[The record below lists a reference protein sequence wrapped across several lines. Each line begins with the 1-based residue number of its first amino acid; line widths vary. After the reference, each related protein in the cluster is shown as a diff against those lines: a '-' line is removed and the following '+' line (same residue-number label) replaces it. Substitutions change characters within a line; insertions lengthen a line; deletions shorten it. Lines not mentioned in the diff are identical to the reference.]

1 MKAIIITILILML
14 ATLLAC
20 SFTVNVPTVTVSDT
34 QTLTVDEPLSADV
47 DTYQVNIS
55 MGAGKLTLA
64 GGSQKL
70 MEGTVVYNVENWK
83 PTITRLD
90 GQLTL
95 KQDNTTNVGIPSNTI
110 KNEWNL
116 RLGPVPMELGIVTGA
131 SESDLD
137 LSGLSISKLSIT
149 DGASSAKVR
158 FDTANPLI
166 MDSLTYKTGA
176 SQVEL
181 TGLSN
186 SNAQVINFEAG
197 VGSYTL
203 DFTGFYGH
211 DMTVN
216 IKAGVS
222 QVKLIFPVES
232 YVKVI
237 NNGALSDINV
247 NGTWMVNNNT
257 YTYGEH
263 HPLITVNVDMGLG
276 SLDISV
282 K

>member
-1 MKAIIITILILML
+1 
-14 ATLLAC
+14 
-20 SFTVNVPTVTVSDT
+20 
-34 QTLTVDEPLSADV
+34 
-47 DTYQVNIS
+47 
-55 MGAGKLTLA
+55 
-64 GGSQKL
+64 
-70 MEGTVVYNVENWK
+70 MEGSVLYNIEAWK
-83 PTITRLD
+83 PTITRKN
-90 GQLTL
+90 GQLTIE
-95 KQDNTTNVGIPSNTI
+95 QNNTTNVGIPSNTI

-116 RLGPVPMELGIVTGA
+116 RLGSVPMELGIATGA
-131 SESDLD
+131 SESNLD
-137 LSGLSISKLSIT
+137 LSGLSISRLSIS
-149 DGASSAKVR
+149 DGASSTKVR

-181 TGLSN
+181 SGLAN
-186 SNAQVINFEAG
+186 SNAQVINFEGG

-203 DFTGFYGH
+203 DFSGFYGH

-222 QVKLIFPVES
+222 EVKLIFPVES

-263 HPLITVNVDMGLG
+263 HPLITVNVDMGVG

-282 K
+282 Q

>member
-1 MKAIIITILILML
+1 MKILKISILVL
-14 ATLLAC
+14 LLVSLLAC
-20 SFTVNVPTVTVSDT
+20 SFTVTVPTVTVSDT
-34 QTLTVDEPLSADV
+34 QTLAVDEALSAGV
-47 DTYQVNIS
+47 DTYQVDIK
-55 MGAGKLTLA
+55 MGAGKLILA

-70 MEGTVVYNVENWK
+70 MEGSIVYNIDNWK
-83 PTITRLD
+83 PTITRQE

-95 KQDNTTNVGIPSNTI
+95 EQNNTTNVGIPSNTI

-116 RLGPVPMELGIVTGA
+116 RLGSVPLELGITTGA

-137 LSGLSISKLSIT
+137 LSGLSILKLSIS
-149 DGASSAKVR
+149 DGASSTRVR

-166 MDSLTYKTGA
+166 MDTLNYKTGA

-181 TGLSN
+181 TGLAN
-186 SNAQVINFEAG
+186 SNAQVINFEGG

-216 IKAGVS
+216 IKADVS

-232 YVKVI
+232 YVKVV

-247 NGTWMVNNNT
+247 NGTWMVNNNI

-263 HPLITVNVDMGLG
+263 HPLITVNVDMGVG

-282 K
+282 Q